1 MTRPKAPGVPLY
13 GVQLYAVRDALAI
26 DPPGTIAR
34 LAGLGFTY
42 VEPFDLLTDPSGLGT
57 AMKDAGVQA
66 VTAHCRVTGP
76 DAPALYAAA
85 ASLGISTLIVPWLDP
100 ERFASR
106 AAVRGVAA
114 ELNRGAAD
122 AAAHGIRL
130 GYHNHWFELE
140 GVFDGRTA
148 LEWLADELDE
158 RVVLELDTYW
168 AAVGGQDVPALL
180 GRLGD
185 RVRFLHLKDGPL
197 EPREP
202 QVALGRGV
210 MPVQAI
216 LDSAGSCELAV
227 VELDSFDGDMFT
239 ALAESLAFLA
249 GLPS

>member
-1 MTRPKAPGVPLY
+1 MTGRKTF
-13 GVQLYAVRDALAI
+13 GVQLYAVRDALAA
-26 DPPGTIAR
+26 DLPGTVAR
-34 LAGLGFTY
+34 LAGLGFTC
-42 VEPFDLLTDPSGLGT
+42 VEPFDLLTDTSGLAA

-66 VTAHCRVTGP
+66 MTAHCRVTGP
-76 DAPALYAAA
+76 DARALYAAA
-85 ASLGISTLIVPWLDP
+85 TSLGIATLIVPWLDP

-106 AAVRGVAA
+106 DTVRDVAA

-122 AAAHGIRL
+122 AAAHGIRV

-140 GVFDGRTA
+140 AVFEGRTA
-148 LEWLADELDE
+148 LEWLADDLDE
-158 RVVLELDTYW
+158 AVVLELDTYW
-168 AAVGGQDVPALL
+168 AAAGGQDVPALL

-197 EPREP
+197 QPREP

-210 MPVQAI
+210 MPVGAI
-216 LDSAGSCELAV
+216 LEAATSCELAV

-239 ALAESLAFLA
+239 ALADSLAFLA